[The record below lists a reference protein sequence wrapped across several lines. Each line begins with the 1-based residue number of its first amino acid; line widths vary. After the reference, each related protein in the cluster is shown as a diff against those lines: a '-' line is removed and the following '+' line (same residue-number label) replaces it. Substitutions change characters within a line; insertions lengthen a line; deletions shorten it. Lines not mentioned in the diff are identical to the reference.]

1 VRIKDFPDE
10 FIYSLLIG
18 SETAG
23 DFYDWPEIWQRS
35 SDA

>member
-10 FIYSLLIG
+10 FIYSLMIG

-23 DFYDWPEIWQRS
+23 DFSRLAGNLAAEQR
-35 SDA
+35 